1 MKFLPHYDEKIFLQR
16 VEIYKNLLKKFNQ
29 IHNLTQLKNIDENIQ
44 DSIEILNF
52 IDLTKAQNIA
62 DIGSGAGF
70 PAIFLS
76 FLLDSRF
83 YLFEPNAKKSAFLR
97 SVKIECELKNLHII
111 KEKVQN
117 HKAEFKADF
126 ITSRAL
132 MKAKDLIQI
141 CRFLSDKNTTFIL
154 WLKKKCKT
162 LKTIKFMK
170 INGVNTAFLTPQIPR
185 TRLDYD
191 INPLSHRHDTPLPPF
206 LATAPRFLYILF
218 G

>member
-1 MKFLPHYDEKIFLQR
+1 MTKNFLKKG

-29 IHNLTQLKNIDENIQ
+29 IHNLTHFKNIDENIQ

-52 IDLTKAQNIA
+52 IDLTKAQNII

-97 SVKIECELKNLHII
+97 SVKVECELKNLII
-111 KEKVQN
+111 FKEKVQN
-117 HKAEFKADF
+117 HKAQFKADF

-132 MKAKDLIQI
+132 MKAKDLVQI
-141 CRFLSDKNTTFIL
+141 CQNLSDENTTFVL
-154 WLKKKCKT
+154 YKGSEAKKEMQDFKDYQIYENKWRKYCIFTFKNFT
-162 LKTIKFMK
+162 RK
-170 INGVNTAFLTPQIPR
+170 I
-185 TRLDYD
+185 
-191 INPLSHRHDTPLPPF
+191 
-206 LATAPRFLYILF
+206 
-218 G
+218 

>member
-1 MKFLPHYDEKIFLQR
+1 MKFLPHYDEKIFLRR

-126 ITSRAL
+126 ITSKAL

-141 CRFLSDKNTTFIL
+141 CRFLSDENTTFIL
-154 WLKKKCKT
+154 YKGSEAKKEMQDFKDY
-162 LKTIKFMK
+162 
-170 INGVNTAFLTPQIPR
+170 QIYENKWR
-185 TRLDYD
+185 KYCVFNST
-191 INPLSHRHDTPLPPF
+191 NSTHET
-206 LATAPRFLYILF
+206 
-218 G
+218 

>member
-1 MKFLPHYDEKIFLQR
+1 MKFLPDYDKKLFEKR

-29 IHNLTQLKNIDENIQ
+29 IHNLTHFKNIDENIQ

-52 IDLTKAQNIA
+52 IDLTKAQNII

-83 YLFEPNAKKSAFLR
+83 YLFEPNAKKAAFLR
-97 SVKIECELKNLHII
+97 SVKVECELTNLHII

-132 MKAKDLIQI
+132 MKAKDLVQI
-141 CRFLSDKNTTFIL
+141 CQNLSDENTSFIL
-154 WLKKKCKT
+154 YKGSEAKKEMQGFKHY
-162 LKTIKFMK
+162 
-170 INGVNTAFLTPQIPR
+170 QIYENKWR
-185 TRLDYD
+185 KYCVFNSANFT
-191 INPLSHRHDTPLPPF
+191 HET
-206 LATAPRFLYILF
+206 
-218 G
+218 

>member
-1 MKFLPHYDEKIFLQR
+1 MKFLPDYDKKLFEKR

-29 IHNLTQLKNIDENIQ
+29 IHNLTHFKNIDENIQ

-52 IDLTKAQNIA
+52 IDITKAQNII

-97 SVKIECELKNLHII
+97 SVKVECELKNLTIF

-117 HKAEFKADF
+117 HKAQFKADF

-132 MKAKDLIQI
+132 MKAKDLVQI
-141 CRFLSDKNTTFIL
+141 CQNLSDENTTFVL
-154 WLKKKCKT
+154 YKGSEAKKEMQDFKDYQIYENKWRKYCVFTFKNFT
-162 LKTIKFMK
+162 RK
-170 INGVNTAFLTPQIPR
+170 I
-185 TRLDYD
+185 
-191 INPLSHRHDTPLPPF
+191 
-206 LATAPRFLYILF
+206 
-218 G
+218 

>member
-1 MKFLPHYDEKIFLQR
+1 MKFLPHYDEKFFLQR

-62 DIGSGAGF
+62 DIGSGVGF

-83 YLFEPNAKKSAFLR
+83 YLFEPNAKKAAFLR
-97 SVKIECELKNLHII
+97 SVKIECELKNLTIF

-117 HKAEFKADF
+117 HKTEFKADF

-141 CRFLSDKNTTFIL
+141 CRFLSDENTTFIL
-154 WLKKKCKT
+154 YKGSEAQKEMQDLKRY
-162 LKTIKFMK
+162 
-170 INGVNTAFLTPQIPR
+170 QIYENKWR
-185 TRLDYD
+185 KYCIFNST
-191 INPLSHRHDTPLPPF
+191 NSTHET
-206 LATAPRFLYILF
+206 
-218 G
+218 

>member
-1 MKFLPHYDEKIFLQR
+1 MKFLPDYDKKFFEKR

-29 IHNLTQLKNIDENIQ
+29 IHNLTHFKNIDENIQ

-52 IDLTKAQNIA
+52 IDLTKAQNII

-83 YLFEPNAKKSAFLR
+83 YLFEPNAKKAAFLR
-97 SVKIECELKNLHII
+97 SVKVECELKNLTIF

-117 HKAEFKADF
+117 HKAQFKADF

-132 MKAKDLIQI
+132 MKAKDLVQI
-141 CRFLSDKNTTFIL
+141 CQNLSDENTTFVL
-154 WLKKKCKT
+154 YKGSEAKKEMQDFKGYQIYENKWRKYCVFTFKNFT
-162 LKTIKFMK
+162 RK
-170 INGVNTAFLTPQIPR
+170 I
-185 TRLDYD
+185 
-191 INPLSHRHDTPLPPF
+191 
-206 LATAPRFLYILF
+206 
-218 G
+218 

>member
-1 MKFLPHYDEKIFLQR
+1 MKFLPHYDEKFFLQR

-141 CRFLSDKNTTFIL
+141 CRFLSDENTTFIL
-154 WLKKKCKT
+154 YKGSEVEKEMQDFKHY
-162 LKTIKFMK
+162 
-170 INGVNTAFLTPQIPR
+170 QIYENKWR
-185 TRLDYD
+185 KYCVFNST
-191 INPLSHRHDTPLPPF
+191 NSTHET
-206 LATAPRFLYILF
+206 
-218 G
+218 

>member
-1 MKFLPHYDEKIFLQR
+1 MKFLPDYDKKLFEKR

-29 IHNLTQLKNIDENIQ
+29 IHNLTHFKNIDENIQ

-52 IDLTKAQNIA
+52 IDLTKAQNII

-97 SVKIECELKNLHII
+97 SVKVECELKNLTIF

-117 HKAEFKADF
+117 HKAQFKADF

-132 MKAKDLIQI
+132 MKAKDLVQI
-141 CRFLSDKNTTFIL
+141 CQNLSDENTSFVLYKGSEAKKEMQDFKDYQIYENKWRKYCVFTFKNFTR
-154 WLKKKCKT
+154 
-162 LKTIKFMK
+162 K
-170 INGVNTAFLTPQIPR
+170 I
-185 TRLDYD
+185 
-191 INPLSHRHDTPLPPF
+191 
-206 LATAPRFLYILF
+206 
-218 G
+218 

>member
-1 MKFLPHYDEKIFLQR
+1 MKFLSDYDKKLFEKR

-29 IHNLTQLKNIDENIQ
+29 IHNLTHFKNIDENIQ

-97 SVKIECELKNLHII
+97 SVKVECELKNLTIF
-111 KEKVQN
+111 KEKAQN
-117 HKAEFKADF
+117 HKAQFKADF

-141 CRFLSDKNTTFIL
+141 CQNLSDENTIFVL
-154 WLKKKCKT
+154 YKGSEAQKEMQGFKDY
-162 LKTIKFMK
+162 
-170 INGVNTAFLTPQIPR
+170 QIYENKWR
-185 TRLDYD
+185 KYCVFNFT
-191 INPLSHRHDTPLPPF
+191 NSTHET
-206 LATAPRFLYILF
+206 
-218 G
+218 

>member
-97 SVKIECELKNLHII
+97 SVKVECELKNLTIF
-111 KEKVQN
+111 KEKAQN
-117 HKAEFKADF
+117 HKAQFKADF

-141 CRFLSDKNTTFIL
+141 CRFLSDENTTFIL
-154 WLKKKCKT
+154 YKGSEAKKEMQGFKDYQIYENKWRKYCVFT
-162 LKTIKFMK
+162 LK
-170 INGVNTAFLTPQIPR
+170 NSL
-185 TRLDYD
+185 
-191 INPLSHRHDTPLPPF
+191 
-206 LATAPRFLYILF
+206 
-218 G
+218 

>member
-1 MKFLPHYDEKIFLQR
+1 MKFLPDYDKKLFEKR

-29 IHNLTQLKNIDENIQ
+29 IHNLTHFKNIDENIQ

-52 IDLTKAQNIA
+52 IDLTKAQNII

-97 SVKIECELKNLHII
+97 SVKVECELKNLTIF

-117 HKAEFKADF
+117 HKAQFKADF

-132 MKAKDLIQI
+132 MKAKDLVQI
-141 CRFLSDKNTTFIL
+141 CQNLSDENTSFIL
-154 WLKKKCKT
+154 YKGSEAKKEMQDFKDY
-162 LKTIKFMK
+162 
-170 INGVNTAFLTPQIPR
+170 QIYENKWR
-185 TRLDYD
+185 KYCVFNST
-191 INPLSHRHDTPLPPF
+191 NSTHET
-206 LATAPRFLYILF
+206 
-218 G
+218 

>member
-1 MKFLPHYDEKIFLQR
+1 MKFLPHYDEKFFLQR

-97 SVKIECELKNLHII
+97 SVKVECELKNLTIF

-141 CRFLSDKNTTFIL
+141 CRFLSDENTTFIL
-154 WLKKKCKT
+154 YKGSEAQKEMQGFKDY
-162 LKTIKFMK
+162 
-170 INGVNTAFLTPQIPR
+170 QIYENKWR
-185 TRLDYD
+185 KYCVFNST
-191 INPLSHRHDTPLPPF
+191 NSTHET
-206 LATAPRFLYILF
+206 
-218 G
+218 

>member
-1 MKFLPHYDEKIFLQR
+1 MKFLPYYDEKIFLQR

-141 CRFLSDKNTTFIL
+141 CRFLSDENTTFIL
-154 WLKKKCKT
+154 YKGSEAKKEMQDFKDY
-162 LKTIKFMK
+162 
-170 INGVNTAFLTPQIPR
+170 QIYENKWR
-185 TRLDYD
+185 KYCVFNST
-191 INPLSHRHDTPLPPF
+191 NSTHET
-206 LATAPRFLYILF
+206 
-218 G
+218 

>member
-62 DIGSGAGF
+62 DIGSGASF

-141 CRFLSDKNTTFIL
+141 CRFLSDENTTFIL
-154 WLKKKCKT
+154 YKGSEAKKEMQDFKDY
-162 LKTIKFMK
+162 
-170 INGVNTAFLTPQIPR
+170 QIYENKWR
-185 TRLDYD
+185 KYCVFNST
-191 INPLSHRHDTPLPPF
+191 NSTHET
-206 LATAPRFLYILF
+206 
-218 G
+218 

>member
-1 MKFLPHYDEKIFLQR
+1 MKFLPDYDKKFFEKR

-29 IHNLTQLKNIDENIQ
+29 IHNLTHFKNIDENIQ

-52 IDLTKAQNIA
+52 IDLTKAQNII

-83 YLFEPNAKKSAFLR
+83 YLFEPNAKKAAFLR
-97 SVKIECELKNLHII
+97 SVKVECELKNLTIF

-117 HKAEFKADF
+117 HKAQFKADF

-132 MKAKDLIQI
+132 MKAKDLVQI
-141 CRFLSDKNTTFIL
+141 CQNLSDENTSFIL
-154 WLKKKCKT
+154 YKGSEAKKEMQDFKGYQIYENKWRKYCVFTFKNFT
-162 LKTIKFMK
+162 RK
-170 INGVNTAFLTPQIPR
+170 I
-185 TRLDYD
+185 
-191 INPLSHRHDTPLPPF
+191 
-206 LATAPRFLYILF
+206 
-218 G
+218 

>member
-1 MKFLPHYDEKIFLQR
+1 MKFLPDYDKKLFEKR

-29 IHNLTQLKNIDENIQ
+29 IHNLTHFKNIDENIQ

-52 IDLTKAQNIA
+52 IDLTKAQNII

-83 YLFEPNAKKSAFLR
+83 YLFEPNAKKAAFLR
-97 SVKIECELKNLHII
+97 SVKVECELKNLTIF

-117 HKAEFKADF
+117 HKAQFKADF

-132 MKAKDLIQI
+132 MKAKDLVQI
-141 CRFLSDKNTTFIL
+141 CQNLSDENTTFVL
-154 WLKKKCKT
+154 YKGSEAKKEMQDFKDYQIYENKWRKYCVFTFKNFT
-162 LKTIKFMK
+162 RK
-170 INGVNTAFLTPQIPR
+170 I
-185 TRLDYD
+185 
-191 INPLSHRHDTPLPPF
+191 
-206 LATAPRFLYILF
+206 
-218 G
+218 

>member
-1 MKFLPHYDEKIFLQR
+1 MKFLPHYDEKFFLQR

-141 CRFLSDKNTTFIL
+141 CRFLSDENTTFIL
-154 WLKKKCKT
+154 YKGSEAKKEMQDFKDY
-162 LKTIKFMK
+162 
-170 INGVNTAFLTPQIPR
+170 QIYENKWR
-185 TRLDYD
+185 KYCVFNST
-191 INPLSHRHDTPLPPF
+191 NSTHET
-206 LATAPRFLYILF
+206 
-218 G
+218 

>member
-1 MKFLPHYDEKIFLQR
+1 MKFLPHYDEKIFLRR

-70 PAIFLS
+70 RAIFLS

-97 SVKIECELKNLHII
+97 SVKVECELKNLHII

-141 CRFLSDKNTTFIL
+141 CRFLSDENTTFIL
-154 WLKKKCKT
+154 YKGSEAKKEMQDFKDY
-162 LKTIKFMK
+162 
-170 INGVNTAFLTPQIPR
+170 QIYENKWR
-185 TRLDYD
+185 KYCVFNST
-191 INPLSHRHDTPLPPF
+191 NSTHET
-206 LATAPRFLYILF
+206 
-218 G
+218 

>member
-1 MKFLPHYDEKIFLQR
+1 MKFLPDYDKKLFEKR

-29 IHNLTQLKNIDENIQ
+29 IHNLTHFKNIDENIQ

-52 IDLTKAQNIA
+52 IDLTKAQNII

-83 YLFEPNAKKSAFLR
+83 TLFEPNAKKSAFLR

-132 MKAKDLIQI
+132 MKAKDLVQI
-141 CRFLSDKNTTFIL
+141 CQNLSDENTSFIL
-154 WLKKKCKT
+154 YKGSEAQKEMQDFKDYQIYENKWRKYCVFT
-162 LKTIKFMK
+162 LK
-170 INGVNTAFLTPQIPR
+170 N
-185 TRLDYD
+185 
-191 INPLSHRHDTPLPPF
+191 SS
-206 LATAPRFLYILF
+206 
-218 G
+218 

>member
-62 DIGSGAGF
+62 DIGF

-97 SVKIECELKNLHII
+97 SVKVECELKNLTIF
-111 KEKVQN
+111 KEKAQN
-117 HKAEFKADF
+117 HKAQFKADF

-141 CRFLSDKNTTFIL
+141 CRFLSDENTTFIL
-154 WLKKKCKT
+154 YKGSEAQKEMQGFKDYQIYENKWRKYCVFT
-162 LKTIKFMK
+162 LK
-170 INGVNTAFLTPQIPR
+170 NSL
-185 TRLDYD
+185 
-191 INPLSHRHDTPLPPF
+191 
-206 LATAPRFLYILF
+206 
-218 G
+218 

>member
-1 MKFLPHYDEKIFLQR
+1 MKFLPDYDKKLFEKR

-29 IHNLTQLKNIDENIQ
+29 IHNLTHFKNIDENIQ

-52 IDLTKAQNIA
+52 IDLTKAQNII

-97 SVKIECELKNLHII
+97 SVKVECELKNLTIF

-117 HKAEFKADF
+117 HKAQFKADF

-132 MKAKDLIQI
+132 MKAKDLVQI
-141 CRFLSDKNTTFIL
+141 CQNLSDENTTFVL
-154 WLKKKCKT
+154 YKGSEAKKEMQDFKDYQIYENKWRKYCVFTFKNFT
-162 LKTIKFMK
+162 RK
-170 INGVNTAFLTPQIPR
+170 I
-185 TRLDYD
+185 
-191 INPLSHRHDTPLPPF
+191 
-206 LATAPRFLYILF
+206 
-218 G
+218 

>member
-52 IDLTKAQNIA
+52 IDLTKAQNII

-83 YLFEPNAKKSAFLR
+83 YLFEPNAKKAAFLR
-97 SVKIECELKNLHII
+97 SVKVECELKNLTIF

-117 HKAEFKADF
+117 HKAQFKADF

-132 MKAKDLIQI
+132 MKAKDLVQI
-141 CRFLSDKNTTFIL
+141 CQNLSDENTSFIL
-154 WLKKKCKT
+154 YKGSEAKKEMQGFKDYQIYENKWRKYCVFT
-162 LKTIKFMK
+162 LK
-170 INGVNTAFLTPQIPR
+170 NSL
-185 TRLDYD
+185 
-191 INPLSHRHDTPLPPF
+191 
-206 LATAPRFLYILF
+206 
-218 G
+218 

>member
-1 MKFLPHYDEKIFLQR
+1 MKFLPHYDEKFFLQR

-97 SVKIECELKNLHII
+97 SVKVECELKNLHII

-141 CRFLSDKNTTFIL
+141 CRFLSDENTTFIL
-154 WLKKKCKT
+154 YKGSEAKKEMQDFKDY
-162 LKTIKFMK
+162 
-170 INGVNTAFLTPQIPR
+170 QIYENKWR
-185 TRLDYD
+185 KYCVFNST
-191 INPLSHRHDTPLPPF
+191 NSTHET
-206 LATAPRFLYILF
+206 
-218 G
+218 

>member
-1 MKFLPHYDEKIFLQR
+1 MKFLPVYDKKLFEKR

-29 IHNLTQLKNIDENIQ
+29 IHNLTHFKNIDENIQ

-52 IDLTKAQNIA
+52 IDITKAQNII
-62 DIGSGAGF
+62 DIGSRAGF

-97 SVKIECELKNLHII
+97 SVKVECELKNLTIF

-117 HKAEFKADF
+117 HKAQFKAEF

-132 MKAKDLIQI
+132 MKAKDLVQI
-141 CRFLSDKNTTFIL
+141 CQNLSDENTSFIL
-154 WLKKKCKT
+154 YKGSEAKKEMQDFKDYQIYENKWRKYCVFTFKNLT
-162 LKTIKFMK
+162 SK
-170 INGVNTAFLTPQIPR
+170 I
-185 TRLDYD
+185 
-191 INPLSHRHDTPLPPF
+191 
-206 LATAPRFLYILF
+206 
-218 G
+218 

>member
-16 VEIYKNLLKKFNQ
+16 VEIYKNLLKQFNQ

-83 YLFEPNAKKSAFLR
+83 YLFEPNAKKAAFLR
-97 SVKIECELKNLHII
+97 SVKIECELKNLTIF

-117 HKAEFKADF
+117 HKTEFKADF

-141 CRFLSDKNTTFIL
+141 CRFLSDENTTFIL
-154 WLKKKCKT
+154 YKGSEAQKEMQDFKRY
-162 LKTIKFMK
+162 
-170 INGVNTAFLTPQIPR
+170 QIYENKWR
-185 TRLDYD
+185 KYCIFNST
-191 INPLSHRHDTPLPPF
+191 NSTHET
-206 LATAPRFLYILF
+206 
-218 G
+218 

>member
-1 MKFLPHYDEKIFLQR
+1 MKFLPHYDEKIFLRR

-141 CRFLSDKNTTFIL
+141 CRFLSDENTTFIL
-154 WLKKKCKT
+154 YKGSEAKKEMQDFKDY
-162 LKTIKFMK
+162 
-170 INGVNTAFLTPQIPR
+170 QIYENKWR
-185 TRLDYD
+185 KYCVFNST
-191 INPLSHRHDTPLPPF
+191 NSTHET
-206 LATAPRFLYILF
+206 
-218 G
+218 